1 MGLSAVKNFVL
12 NFLTMDEN
20 GCLYVVVD
28 KTDYGHLR
36 MPGNEIVKFQMHG
49 KRALE
54 ISAFVKTSELGFK
67 VSVNGPVLVRG
78 STQIRQLDFKISE
91 KG

>member
-1 MGLSAVKNFVL
+1 
-12 NFLTMDEN
+12 
-20 GCLYVVVD
+20 
-28 KTDYGHLR
+28 
-36 MPGNEIVKFQMHG
+36 MHG

-54 ISAFVKTSELGFK
+54 ISACVKTSELGFK

>member
-36 MPGNEIVKFQMHG
+36 MPENEIVKFEMHG

-54 ISAFVKTSELGFK
+54 ISACVKTSELGFK
-67 VSVNGPVLVRG
+67 LSVNGPVLVRG